1 MMTDLIGDIPMLGLG
16 GKKVLVIGGTGGV
29 GSVLCELL
37 QSNGATVVST
47 SRNPD
52 KCNLVL
58 DLAEASSVDGFINS
72 MMKETPFD
80 AVIVNAA
87 DNFPSPI
94 WEIQDE
100 KLSHLVEVNTLAPI
114 RIMRALSGHMKEA
127 KAGKIVFITSIASIS
142 PRINSSV
149 YAASKGAINAFMRSA
164 AMDLA
169 PFNILVNAVLPG
181 PIKTN
186 MTKSVLTPQQ
196 IEHIDNAI
204 PINRMAEPKE
214 IANAILFLI
223 SDMNSYITGQSLV
236 IDGGLTI
243 QQVN

>member
-1 MMTDLIGDIPMLGLG
+1 MFGELSMLGLG

-29 GSVLCELL
+29 GTVLCELL
-37 QSNGATVVST
+37 HSEGASVVST
-47 SRNPD
+47 SRDPE
-52 KCNLVL
+52 KCDVVL
-58 DLAEASSVDGFINS
+58 DLADASSVELFINS
-72 MMKETPFD
+72 MTNKTPFD
-80 AVIVNAA
+80 AIIVNAA

-94 WEIQDE
+94 WEIRND
-100 KLSHLVEVNTLAPI
+100 KLSHLFEVNTLSPI
-114 RIMRALSGHMKEA
+114 RIIKALSRHMREA
-127 KAGKIVFITSIASIS
+127 RAGKIVFITSIASIS

-196 IEHIDNAI
+196 IEHIDSAI
-204 PINRMAEPKE
+204 PLNRMAEPKE
-214 IANAILFLI
+214 VANAILFLV
-223 SDMNSYITGQSLV
+223 SDMNSYITGQSFV

>member
-1 MMTDLIGDIPMLGLG
+1 MLGLG

-37 QSNGATVVST
+37 HSEGASVVST

-52 KCNLVL
+52 KCNVVL
-58 DLAEASSVDGFINS
+58 DLADTSSVELFINS
-72 MMKETPFD
+72 MANKTPFD

-94 WEIQDE
+94 WEIQND
-100 KLSHLVEVNTLAPI
+100 KLSHLFEVNTLAPI
-114 RIMRALSGHMKEA
+114 RIMKALSEHMREA
-127 KAGKIVFITSIASIS
+127 RAGKIVFITSIASIS
-142 PRINSSV
+142 PRVNSSV

-196 IEHIDNAI
+196 IEHIDSAI
-204 PINRMAEPKE
+204 PLNRMAEPKE

-223 SDMNSYITGQSLV
+223 SDMNSYITGQSFI

>member
-1 MMTDLIGDIPMLGLG
+1 MLGLG

-29 GSVLCELL
+29 GTVLCELL
-37 QSNGATVVST
+37 HSEGASVVST
-47 SRNPD
+47 SRDPE
-52 KCNLVL
+52 KCDVVL
-58 DLAEASSVDGFINS
+58 DLADASSVELFIHS
-72 MMKETPFD
+72 MTSKTPFD

-87 DNFPSPI
+87 DNFPSPV
-94 WEIQDE
+94 WEIRND
-100 KLSHLVEVNTLAPI
+100 KLSHLFEVNTLAPI
-114 RIMRALSGHMKEA
+114 RIMKALSEHMREA
-127 KAGKIVFITSIASIS
+127 RAGKIVFITSIASIS

-169 PFNILVNAVLPG
+169 PYNILVNAVLPG

-196 IEHIDNAI
+196 IEHIDSAI
-204 PINRMAEPKE
+204 PLNRMAEPKE
-214 IANAILFLI
+214 IANAILFLV
-223 SDMNSYITGQSLV
+223 SDMNSYITGQSFV

>member
-1 MMTDLIGDIPMLGLG
+1 MANLFGELSMLGLG

-29 GSVLCELL
+29 GTVLCELL
-37 QSNGATVVST
+37 HSEGASVVST
-47 SRNPD
+47 SRDPE
-52 KCNLVL
+52 KCDVVL
-58 DLAEASSVDGFINS
+58 DLADASSVELFIHS
-72 MMKETPFD
+72 MTSKTPFD

-87 DNFPSPI
+87 DNFPSPV
-94 WEIQDE
+94 WEIRND
-100 KLSHLVEVNTLAPI
+100 KLSHLFEVNTLAPI
-114 RIMRALSGHMKEA
+114 RIMKALSEHMREA
-127 KAGKIVFITSIASIS
+127 RAGKIVFITSIASIS

-169 PFNILVNAVLPG
+169 PYNILVNAVLPG

-196 IEHIDNAI
+196 IEHIDSAI
-204 PINRMAEPKE
+204 PLNRMAEPKE
-214 IANAILFLI
+214 IANAILFLV
-223 SDMNSYITGQSLV
+223 SDMNSYITGQSFV

>member
-1 MMTDLIGDIPMLGLG
+1 MLGLG

-29 GSVLCELL
+29 GTVLCELL
-37 QSNGATVVST
+37 HSEGASVVST
-47 SRNPD
+47 SRDPE
-52 KCNLVL
+52 KCDVVL
-58 DLAEASSVDGFINS
+58 DLADASSVELFINS
-72 MMKETPFD
+72 MTNKTPFD
-80 AVIVNAA
+80 AIIVNAA

-94 WEIQDE
+94 WEIRND
-100 KLSHLVEVNTLAPI
+100 KLSHLFEVNTLSPI
-114 RIMRALSGHMKEA
+114 RIIKALSRHMREA
-127 KAGKIVFITSIASIS
+127 RAGKIVFITSIASIS

-196 IEHIDNAI
+196 IEHIDSAI
-204 PINRMAEPKE
+204 PLNRMAEPKE
-214 IANAILFLI
+214 VANAILFLV
-223 SDMNSYITGQSLV
+223 SDMNSYITGQSFV